1 MKPKTKMTKSNSS
14 KSAESAAPVRLL
26 DGIRSPA
33 DVKALREEDL
43 PQLAQEVR
51 DELIKVLSET
61 GGHLGPN
68 LGVVELTI
76 ALHRV
81 FDTPRDRFVMDVSHQ
96 GYVHKMLT
104 GRLDRFSTM
113 RQYGGLNG
121 FLLRTES
128 EHDCYGAGHAGTAL
142 SAALGMAVGRD
153 LSGGSDHVVV
163 VAGDAALTCGISYEA
178 LNNVKAN
185 TKRFIVVLNDN
196 EWSIA
201 KNVGA
206 IANYLNNIVTSP
218 TYAHLHD
225 KARRFIEAIAGKTGV
240 HFAHKVEES
249 VKGLLVPSVIFEELG
264 LRYYG
269 PIDGHDIALLTRTF
283 EFLKTQEEPV
293 LLHILT
299 KKGKGYEPAI
309 KQPDKFHG
317 LGKYKLETGETAPAP
332 TPTYSEII
340 GKTLAK
346 FAETNQKIVAITAA
360 MPSGTGL
367 AHFAKAHP
375 TRYFDVGIAEEHAAL
390 FACGL
395 ATQGL
400 KPFLTIY
407 STFMQR
413 AYDMTIHDIAIQK
426 LNVALCMDR
435 AGLSGDDGPTH
446 HGLFD
451 IGYLRHIP
459 NWLHMQP
466 KDEDEFVDMLWTMA
480 HYNSGP
486 IAIRYPRGAGPG
498 AQIKPQPKLLEIGKA
513 EVVQHGRDV
522 AIFGLGNMFEV
533 AEEAARKLEEK
544 GISVALINPRWIK
557 PIDTGTLEFF
567 ARSAEVVCT
576 IEDHV
581 LYNGFG
587 CAVMEHLHSQMINTP
602 VVRIGWP
609 DEFVEHGTI
618 PILRKKHGITADA
631 LVEKVLPLL
640 KKRTAKTQSTA
651 A

>member
-1 MKPKTKMTKSNSS
+1 MTTSASSEEIATK
-14 KSAESAAPVRLL
+14 RLL

-51 DELIKVLSET
+51 DKLIEALSLT

-81 FDTPRDRFVMDVSHQ
+81 FTTPRDRFVFDVSHQ

-104 GRLDRFSTM
+104 GRLNRIHTM
-113 RQYGGLNG
+113 RQYEGLNG

-153 LSGGSDHVVV
+153 LRGGDENIVV
-163 VAGDAALTCGISYEA
+163 VAGDAAFTCGISYEA
-178 LNNVKAN
+178 LNNIQSQ
-185 TKRFIVVLNDN
+185 TKKFIVVLNDN

-206 IANYLNNIVTSP
+206 IASYLNSIVTSP
-218 TYAHLHD
+218 TFAHLHD
-225 KARRFIEAIAGKTGV
+225 KARRFVQAVAGKTV
-240 HFAHKVEES
+240 AEFAHKVEEG
-249 VKGLLVPSVIFEELG
+249 VKGLIVPSVFFEEFG

-269 PIDGHDIALLTRTF
+269 PIDGHDIPLLIRTF
-283 EFLKTQEEPV
+283 EFLKTQDEPV

-317 LGKYKLETGETAPAP
+317 LGKYKLETGETAPTP
-332 TPTYSEII
+332 TPTYSEVI

-346 FAETNQKIVAITAA
+346 FADANRKIVAITAA

-367 AHFAKAHP
+367 SHFEKAHP
-375 TRYFDVGIAEEHAAL
+375 DRYYDVGIAEEHAAL

-407 STFMQR
+407 STFFQR
-413 AYDMTIHDIAIQK
+413 AYDMAIHDMAIQK

-459 NWLHMQP
+459 NWVHMQP
-466 KDEDEFVDMLWTMA
+466 KNEDEFADMLWTMA
-480 HYNSGP
+480 NYNGGP
-486 IAIRYPRGAGPG
+486 IAVRYPRGSGTG
-498 AQIKPQPKLLEIGKA
+498 AKPKAEPKLLEIGKA
-513 EVVQHGRDV
+513 EVVQHGREV

-533 AEEAARKLEEK
+533 AEEAARKLEAQ

-557 PIDTGTLEFF
+557 PMDTGTLEFF
-567 ARSAEVVCT
+567 ARSVEVVAT

-581 LYNGFG
+581 LHNGFG
-587 CAVMEHLHSQMINTP
+587 CAVMEHLHTQMINTP

-609 DEFVEHGTI
+609 DEFIEHGTI

-640 KKRTAKTQSTA
+640 RKRSAAKSTVA
-651 A
+651 

>member
-1 MKPKTKMTKSNSS
+1 MTPVSS
-14 KSAESAAPVRLL
+14 KATTRLL
-26 DGIRSPA
+26 DGIRGPA
-33 DVKALREEDL
+33 DVKALREQDL

-51 DELIKVLSET
+51 DELIKVLSRT

-81 FDTPRDRFVMDVSHQ
+81 FDTPKDRLVFDVSHQ
-96 GYVHKMLT
+96 GYVHKMFT
-104 GRLDRFSTM
+104 GRLDRIGTM
-113 RQYGGLNG
+113 RQYQGLNG

-142 SAALGMAVGRD
+142 SAGLGMAVGRD
-153 LSGGSDHVVV
+153 LRGGNEHVVV
-163 VAGDAALTCGISYEA
+163 VAGDAAFTCGISYEA
-178 LNNVKAN
+178 LNNAKSQ

-206 IANYLNNIVTSP
+206 ISSYFNTLTTNP
-218 TYAHLHD
+218 MYAGLHE
-225 KARRFIEAIAGKTGV
+225 KARRFVEAIAGKSAV
-240 HFAHKVEES
+240 EFAHKVEES

-269 PIDGHDIALLTRTF
+269 PIDGHDIPLLIRTF
-283 EFLKTQEEPV
+283 EFLKTQDEPV

-317 LGKYKLETGETAPAP
+317 LGKYKLETGETAPTP
-332 TPTYSEII
+332 TPTYSEVI

-346 FAETNQKIVAITAA
+346 FADTNRKIVAITAA

-367 AHFAKAHP
+367 GFFQAAHP
-375 TRYFDVGIAEEHAAL
+375 DRYYDVGIAEEHAAL

-400 KPFLTIY
+400 KPFLAIY
-407 STFMQR
+407 STFFQR
-413 AYDMTIHDIAIQK
+413 AYDMAIHDMAIQK
-426 LNVALCMDR
+426 LNIALCMDR

-459 NWLHMQP
+459 NWVHMQP
-466 KDEDEFVDMLWTMA
+466 KDEDEFADMLWTMA
-480 HYNSGP
+480 NYNAGP
-486 IAIRYPRGAGPG
+486 IAIRYPRGPG
-498 AQIKPQPKLLEIGKA
+498 TGAKPKAEPRLLEIGKA
-513 EVVQHGRDV
+513 EVVKHGRDV
-522 AIFGLGNMFEV
+522 AIFGLGNMFEL
-533 AEEAARKLEEK
+533 AEEAAKKLEEM

-557 PIDTGTLEFF
+557 PLDTGTLEFF
-567 ARSAEVVCT
+567 ARSVEVVCT
-576 IEDHV
+576 MEDHV
-581 LYNGFG
+581 LHNGFG
-587 CAVMEHLHSQMINTP
+587 CAVMEHLYSQGIRTP

-609 DEFVEHGTI
+609 DEFIEHGSV
-618 PILRKKHGITADA
+618 PILRQKHGITADA
-631 LVEKVLPLL
+631 LIEKTLSLL
-640 KKRTAKTQSTA
+640 RQKPAAKTSA

>member
-1 MKPKTKMTKSNSS
+1 MTKSDSS
-14 KSAESAAPVRLL
+14 EKTAGTNLL
-26 DGIRSPA
+26 QGIKGPA
-33 DVKALREEDL
+33 DIKALKEKDL

-51 DELIKVLSET
+51 DELVSVLSQT

-76 ALHRV
+76 AMHRV
-81 FDTPRDRFVMDVSHQ
+81 FETPKDKFVFDVSHQ
-96 GYVHKMLT
+96 GYVHKMFT
-104 GRLDRFSTM
+104 GRLDRISTM
-113 RQYGGLNG
+113 RQYEGLNG

-128 EHDCYGAGHAGTAL
+128 EHDCYGAGHAGTAI
-142 SAALGMAVGRD
+142 SAGLGMAVGRD
-153 LSGGSDHVVV
+153 LRGTNEHVVV

-178 LNNVKAN
+178 LNNAKAQ
-185 TKRFIVVLNDN
+185 TKKFIVVLNDN

-206 IANYLNNIVTSP
+206 IASYLNNIVANP
-218 TYAHLHD
+218 TYAGLHD
-225 KARRFIEAIAGKTGV
+225 KARRFVEAVAGKTAV
-240 HFAHKVEES
+240 KLAHKVEEG

-264 LRYYG
+264 MRYYG
-269 PIDGHDIALLTRTF
+269 PIDGHDIPLLTKTF
-283 EFLKTQEEPV
+283 EFLKTQDEPV

-309 KQPDKFHG
+309 AKPDKFHG
-317 LGKYKLETGETAPAP
+317 LGKFAADTGETAPASS
-332 TPTYSEII
+332 PTYSELL
-340 GKTLAK
+340 GKTLGK
-346 FAETNQKIVAITAA
+346 FAESNKNIVTITAA
-360 MPSGTGL
+360 MPTGTGL
-367 AHFAKAHP
+367 GFFQAQHP
-375 TRYFDVGIAEEHAAL
+375 DRYFDVGIAEEHAAL

-400 KPFLTIY
+400 RPFLTIY

-413 AYDMTIHDIAIQK
+413 AYDMIIHDMALQN

-451 IGYLRHIP
+451 IGYLRHVP
-459 NWLHMQP
+459 NIVHMQP

-480 HYNSGP
+480 NHNSGP
-486 IAIRYPRGAGPG
+486 IAMRYPRGAGTG
-498 AQIKPQPKLLEIGKA
+498 AVPKATPKLLEIGKA

-533 AEEAARKLEEK
+533 GLEAARKLEEH
-544 GISVALINPRWIK
+544 GYSVALINPRWIK
-557 PIDTGTLEFF
+557 PLDTGTLEFF
-567 ARSAEVVCT
+567 ARGTQVICT
-576 IEDHV
+576 LEDHV
-581 LYNGFG
+581 LHNGFG
-587 CAVMEHLHSQMINTP
+587 CAVMEHLHTQMIHTP

-609 DEFVEHGTI
+609 DQFIEHGTI
-618 PILRKKHGITADA
+618 PILRKKHGLTADA

-640 KKRTAKTQSTA
+640 LTKTRQPQPSA